1 MKKEVQ
7 KIKALKALERRLSA
21 RNKKII
27 EKIFIELRDKII
39 EDNSKKYDVKMIIN
53 IDYEWLLKKFKKGL
67 EVVYLYTF
75 EETFKGFQ
83 NIYKKTIKSKTIKG
97 IRDYFLK
104 DWNIKNAGK
113 QATKMTATTKNILNK
128 IITTGQEEGLS
139 HNEVVKELVKN
150 INGMTEQRAS
160 TIARTETSKSINT
173 TSYETAKNV
182 MKEKC
187 WIHVGGKKT
196 YRPHHKAIS
205 NKWVDIDYKWKLKD
219 GVEAEYPHQDSL
231 PVSEVVRCS
240 CLIIFR

>member
-139 HNEVVKELVKN
+139 HNEMVKELVKN
-150 INGMTEQRAS
+150 INGMTEQRA
-160 TIARTETSKSINT
+160 
-173 TSYETAKNV
+173 V
-182 MKEKC
+182 
-187 WIHVGGKKT
+187 
-196 YRPHHKAIS
+196 
-205 NKWVDIDYKWKLKD
+205 
-219 GVEAEYPHQDSL
+219 Q
-231 PVSEVVRCS
+231 
-240 CLIIFR
+240 

>member
-1 MKKEVQ
+1 MKRETRIIKEFE
-7 KIKALKALERRLSA
+7 ILEKRLTA

-27 EKIFIELRDKII
+27 KKIFIELREKII
-39 EDNSKKYDVKMIIN
+39 EDNSKAYDLKAIIN

-75 EETFKGFQ
+75 EKTFKGFQ
-83 NIYKKTIKSKTIKG
+83 NIYKKTIKPKTIKG

-104 DWNIKNAGK
+104 NWNQQNAGK
-113 QATKMTATTKNILNK
+113 QAKRMTNTTKQILNK
-128 IITTGQEEGLS
+128 VITEGQEAGLGQKDL
-139 HNEVVKELVKN
+139 VDELVKS

-187 WIHVGGKKT
+187 WIHIGGKKT

-205 NKWVDIDYKWKLKD
+205 NKWVSIDYKWTLQD
-219 GVEAEYPHQDSL
+219 GVEAEHPHQDGL
-231 PVSEVVRCS
+231 PASEVINCRCKVV
-240 CLIIFR
+240 FR

>member
-1 MKKEVQ
+1 MKREVQ
-7 KIKALKALERRLSA
+7 KIKAIKALERRLST

-27 EKIFIELRDKII
+27 EKIFIELRDKVIA
-39 EDNSKKYDVKMIIN
+39 DNSKSYDVKMIIN
-53 IDYEWLLKKFKKGL
+53 IDYEWLLKKFKSGL
-67 EVVYLYTF
+67 EVIYLYTF
-75 EETFKGFQ
+75 EESFKGFQ
-83 NIYKKTIKSKTIKG
+83 NIYKKVIKPKTIKG

-104 DWNIKNAGK
+104 NWNIKNAGK

-139 HNEVVKELVKN
+139 HNDMVKEIVKN

-196 YRPHHKAIS
+196 YRSHHKAIS